1 MDDVSV
7 DANRADDSGT
17 LSNEAERLTALLE
30 QPEVGAPEAPNGDPN
45 RKTGEEGRANAVRS
59 DDETGPADRP
69 VTGEEERDSDP
80 AEGPAIAAPRSWPA
94 DMRDAFAK
102 LPGDL
107 QQVIATRENE
117 RDTAFN
123 RQVREAVER
132 RQAAEAE
139 LAAAS
144 TERRQYL
151 VNLNAMIEGLA
162 RQTAGEFADIRN
174 AGDLERM
181 AAADP
186 QRYLRWQAR
195 RDALQS
201 ALAEQDAIQ
210 RRSRAEQMQRLQGY
224 ASQQRALILEK
235 IPELADPKTR
245 SALQAEMNDYLRSV
259 GFSDQETGAW
269 LDHRYAL
276 VIRDALRY
284 RKGQQAAKAATEKK
298 VINLPRMQRPGAGS
312 SGTARSAQDRA
323 AMTRIARYGTTDQQA
338 EALARLLEG

>member
-1 MDDVSV
+1 MDD
-7 DANRADDSGT
+7 DKAAGPRAAGS
-17 LSNEAERLTALLE
+17 EAERLTALLE
-30 QPEVGAPEAPNGDPN
+30 QPEAPAPAAPNGDPN
-45 RKTGEEGRANAVRS
+45 RKTGDEGRANAVRS
-59 DDETGPADRP
+59 DDEAGPAERP
-69 VTGEEERDSDP
+69 VTGEEERGSDL

-245 SALQAEMNDYLRSV
+245 SSLQAEMNDYLRSV

-298 VINLPRMQRPGAGS
+298 VVNLPRVQRPGTGS
-312 SGTARSAQDRA
+312 DGSARSAQDRA
-323 AMTRIARYGTTDQQA
+323 AMTRIARFGTTDQQA

>member
-1 MDDVSV
+1 MDDVAV
-7 DANRADDSGT
+7 DANRAGASEPLGD
-17 LSNEAERLTALLE
+17 EAERLTALLE
-30 QPEVGAPEAPNGDPN
+30 QPEAQADHPN
-45 RKTGEEGRANAVRS
+45 RKTGEEGSANAIRS
-59 DDETGPADRP
+59 DEETGPADRP

-94 DMRDAFAK
+94 DMREAFAK

-298 VINLPRMQRPGAGS
+298 VVNLPRLQRPGAGS
-312 SGTARSAQDRA
+312 SGTARSAQDKA
-323 AMTRIARYGTTDQQA
+323 AMTRIARFGTTDQQA